1 MTHKLMINVCYFS
14 CSHVLSDTPDY
25 IHTHE

>member
-1 MTHKLMINVCYFS
+1 MTHKLMINMCYFS
-14 CSHVLSDTPDY
+14 CSPVLSDTPDY